1 MSETTEA
8 ELDAVVHGAMAPG
21 FLGLLLARIVDR
33 LVEGGTEPAAAF
45 GIRTPVRAFS
55 LIMLLAH
62 AHQSVTELAAR
73 LGVTHAAVI
82 KTAKLLEDMDL
93 LGRGE
98 DPADARRKPLRLTV
112 AGRAEA
118 ERVARYMQRTNQV
131 YASIFA
137 EIGVDLFAA
146 AQAFDAALVREGF
159 AARFDRAEP

>member
-1 MSETTEA
+1 M
-8 ELDAVVHGAMAPG
+8 
-21 FLGLLLARIVDR
+21 
-33 LVEGGTEPAAAF
+33 
-45 GIRTPVRAFS
+45 
-55 LIMLLAH
+55 
-62 AHQSVTELAAR
+62 
-73 LGVTHAAVI
+73 
-82 KTAKLLEDMDL
+82 
-93 LGRGE
+93 
-98 DPADARRKPLRLTV
+98 